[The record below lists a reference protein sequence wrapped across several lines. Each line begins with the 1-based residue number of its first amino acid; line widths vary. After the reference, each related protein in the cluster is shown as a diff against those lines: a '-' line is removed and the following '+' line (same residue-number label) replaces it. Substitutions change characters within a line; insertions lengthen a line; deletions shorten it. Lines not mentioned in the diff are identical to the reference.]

1 MLEVRIM
8 KIEIVKKKARG
19 CKIQTI
25 KIDDNSVEKC
35 YNLLVSA
42 INKLDFM
49 NKFADKFDLYGIEKS
64 ITNILKE
71 VDSETHE

>member
-1 MLEVRIM
+1 M
-8 KIEIVKKKARG
+8 KIEIVKKKAKG
-19 CKIQTI
+19 CKTQII

-49 NKFADKFDLYGIEKS
+49 NKIADNFDLCGIEKS

-71 VDSETHE
+71 VNNETHE

>member
-1 MLEVRIM
+1 M
-8 KIEIVKKKARG
+8 KIEIVKKKAKG
-19 CKIQTI
+19 CKIHTI

-49 NKFADKFDLYGIEKS
+49 NKIADKFDLWGIEKS